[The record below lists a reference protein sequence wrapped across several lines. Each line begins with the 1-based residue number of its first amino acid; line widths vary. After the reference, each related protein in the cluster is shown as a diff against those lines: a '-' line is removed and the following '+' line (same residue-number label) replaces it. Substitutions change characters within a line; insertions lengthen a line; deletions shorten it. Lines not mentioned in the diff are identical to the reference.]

1 MTSSGTY
8 EVETISIIEKL
19 RCQYEYITQ
28 RFSVKTLA
36 VFGSAS
42 RNDLKRDSDVD
53 ILVTF
58 DGPATFDGYFGL
70 KYYLEDL
77 LDRQVDLA
85 TDKMIKPRLMDR
97 IKGDLEHVA

>member
-1 MTSSGTY
+1 M
-8 EVETISIIEKL
+8 ETISIIEKL
-19 RCQYEYITQ
+19 RSQYEYIAR

-36 VFGSAS
+36 IFGSAS
-42 RNDLKRDSDVD
+42 RNDLKRDSDID

-77 LDRQVDLA
+77 LDREVDLA
-85 TDKMIKPRLMDR
+85 TDKMIKPRLMNL
-97 IKGDLEHVA
+97 IKGDLRHVA